1 SISRSNHPLM
11 ILDEL
16 PMDNR
21 PLNTGVLASD
31 ASSTTAFS
39 NRSVDFTNRASDL
52 NPEDIESVTVL
63 KGPEAAALYGID
75 AANGAIV
82 ITTRRGQTGGGVE
95 YSNNIQAET
104 PRGRP
109 EIQRVYG
116 PTSASGDVLSRF
128 EYFGAP
134 YAPGTTFYDNVDG
147 FFQTAVTTRHNLVF
161 SGADTDNKL
170 NYRVS
175 ASSTQ
180 QNGVVP
186 NSRYDRVNLVGASRA
201 QVNTWLIADLSMNYS
216 YATNDQPLKGASGA
230 NTTQVG
236 VGSPLLG
243 LLLWPQTD

>member
-1 SISRSNHPLM
+1 M
-11 ILDEL
+11 
-16 PMDNR
+16 
-21 PLNTGVLASD
+21 
-31 ASSTTAFS
+31 
-39 NRSVDFTNRASDL
+39 
-52 NPEDIESVTVL
+52 
-63 KGPEAAALYGID
+63 
-75 AANGAIV
+75 
-82 ITTRRGQTGGGVE
+82 
-95 YSNNIQAET
+95 
-104 PRGRP
+104 
-109 EIQRVYG
+109 
-116 PTSASGDVLSRF
+116 
-128 EYFGAP
+128 
-134 YAPGTTFYDNVDG
+134 
-147 FFQTAVTTRHNLVF
+147 TTRHNLVF

-243 LLLWPQTD
+243 LLLWPQTDNAKDYLTPAGTRRRLTLLVSVGLAEVSLRGAGAV